1 MDPGKNLETEIDE
14 VLGKIVPAVLEVD
27 WKSLHA
33 LLTGMRRSKL
43 RGPGYDFD
51 RIKEFDPDSDDP
63 RTILQ
68 AATAATGG
76 QQVFAKVTFG
86 LKEIPIYV
94 LVDVNKTL
102 EFGTTRATKLR
113 LCAELAASVIAA
125 AEETHDRVGFMA
137 YSSNTVHTYAR
148 LNSPSRV
155 MFEALSTILRPPAS
169 TGGLDSGLDEALTML
184 PGKRSLVFVI
194 SDFLNLTDA
203 QKEALADAGAVHDIV
218 ALVVQDKRERELPDT
233 WGRLDIQDLR
243 SGKRKTI
250 WLTRANRRKYAEA
263 FADHQRKLSEFFQ
276 QNMIRHLAV
285 STEEGDKVIPRLLTL
300 FSTPGYVS

>member
-1 MDPGKNLETEIDE
+1 MDPRKTLESEIDA
-14 VLGKIVPAVLEVD
+14 VLERIVPAVLEVD

-43 RGPGYDFD
+43 TGPGYDFD

-63 RTILQ
+63 RTIMQ

-76 QQVFAKVTFG
+76 QQVFAKVTYG
-86 LKEIPIYV
+86 LREIPIYV

-137 YSSNTVHTYAR
+137 YSNNNVHTYAR
-148 LNSPSRV
+148 LNAPSRV
-155 MFEALSTILRPPAS
+155 MFEALSTILRPPSSDGAQ
-169 TGGLDSGLDEALTML
+169 DSGLDQALAML
-184 PGKRSLVFVI
+184 PHKRSLVFII
-194 SDFLNLTDA
+194 SDFLNLTQA
-203 QKEALADAGAVHDIV
+203 QKEALSDAGAVHDIV

-243 SGKRKTI
+243 SGKRKTV

-263 FADHQRKLSEFFQ
+263 FADHQRKLADFFGT
-276 QNMIRHLAV
+276 NLIRHLTV
-285 STEEGDKVIPRLLTL
+285 STEEGDRVIPRLLEL
-300 FSTPGYVS
+300 FSTPGYAS